1 MSRTI
6 LLLVWC
12 STLIGQIAAL
22 DQSCR
27 NKDGNMKD
35 TKKVASNAREAV
47 DAKPNETPAPQG
59 GRVPAGTWG
68 GRHVSLEVTETGATV
83 EYDCAHGSIN
93 EPLLLDRQGTF
104 SAEGEYVV
112 ERGGP
117 QRAGPPSESGARPAR
132 YTGSVSDKTMTLVV
146 TLADTKEE
154 VGRFTL
160 THGETPVI
168 VKCR

>member
-1 MSRTI
+1 MGRTI
-6 LLLVWC
+6 LLLVWW

-27 NKDGNMKD
+27 NKDANMKD
-35 TKKVASNAREAV
+35 TKKVASNASEAA
-47 DAKPNETPAPQG
+47 DGKANGTPAPQG
-59 GRVPAGTWG
+59 GRVPEGTWG
-68 GRHVSLEVTETGATV
+68 GRHVSLEVTEAGATV

-104 SAEGEYVV
+104 SAAGEHVV

-117 QRAGPPSESGARPAR
+117 QRAGPESGGRPAR
-132 YTGSVSDKTMTLVV
+132 YTGSVSDKTLTLVV
-146 TLADTKEE
+146 TLVDTKEE

-160 THGETPVI
+160 KHGETPLI